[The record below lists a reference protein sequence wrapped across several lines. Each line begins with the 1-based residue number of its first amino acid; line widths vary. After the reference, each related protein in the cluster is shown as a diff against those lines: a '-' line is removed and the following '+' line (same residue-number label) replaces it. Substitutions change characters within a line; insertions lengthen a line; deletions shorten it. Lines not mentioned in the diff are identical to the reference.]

1 MEICLVVLL
10 FIPYLFL
17 KYYLTDHDTKAEKD
31 LVRFAEGIWL
41 MSEHRFEEA
50 FRYFDESVKANPKS
64 AVAYAYR
71 GKCNLHDE
79 NYFSAIYDISQALS
93 FDNTLSDCYLDK
105 GKAHYALQE
114 FEEAFR
120 EFDKAVWFFRNQ
132 NPYALRM
139 RGLARLRID
148 QFTQS
153 ERDLQRAAEL
163 GDEDSVLILSQSPF
177 SVDLAKPLREP
188 TSRH

>member
-17 KYYLTDHDTKAEKD
+17 KYYLTDHETKAEKD
-31 LVRFAEGIWL
+31 LARFAEGIWL
-41 MSEHRFEEA
+41 MSENRFEEA

-79 NYFSAIYDISQALS
+79 NYYSAVYDLTQALS
-93 FDNTLSDCYLDK
+93 FDNTLSESYLDK
-105 GKAHYALQE
+105 GIAHYALQE

-120 EFDKAVWFFRNQ
+120 EFDKAVWFFRNES
-132 NPYALRM
+132 PDALRM
-139 RGLARLRID
+139 RGLARLRLD

-153 ERDLQRAAEL
+153 ERDLRRAMEL
-163 GDEDSVLILSQSPF
+163 GDEDARFVLSQAPF
-177 SVDLAKPLREP
+177 INSDKVRILNR
-188 TSRH
+188 

>member
-10 FIPYLFL
+10 FIPYLFV
-17 KYYLTDHDTKAEKD
+17 KYYFTDHETKAEKD
-31 LVRFAEGIWL
+31 LARFVEGIWL
-41 MSEHRFEEA
+41 MSENRFEEA

-79 NYFSAIYDISQALS
+79 NYYSAIYDLLQALS
-93 FDNTLSDCYLDK
+93 FDNTLSECYLDK

-120 EFDKAVWFFRNQ
+120 EFDKAVWFYRNE
-132 NPYALRM
+132 NADALRL
-139 RGLARLRID
+139 RGLARLRLD
-148 QFTQS
+148 QFAQS
-153 ERDLQRAAEL
+153 ERDLRRAVEL

-177 SVDLAKPLREP
+177 N
-188 TSRH
+188 T

>member
-17 KYYLTDHDTKAEKD
+17 KYYLTDHETMAEKD

-41 MSEHRFEEA
+41 MSENRFEEA

-71 GKCNLHDE
+71 GKCNLHVE
-79 NYFSAIYDISQALS
+79 NYYSAIYDFQQALS
-93 FDNTLSDCYLDK
+93 FDNTLSYCYLDK

-114 FEEAFR
+114 FEKAFR
-120 EFDKAVWFFRNQ
+120 EFDKAVWFFRNESVD
-132 NPYALRM
+132 ALRL
-139 RGLARLRID
+139 RGLARLRLD
-148 QFTQS
+148 QFAQS
-153 ERDLQRAAEL
+153 ERDLRRAAEL
-163 GDEDSVLILSQSPF
+163 GDEDSVLILAQSPF
-177 SVDLAKPLREP
+177 KN
-188 TSRH
+188 TSSRAVSQ